1 MYIYIAYLLIRA
13 YSLITLNKNT
23 FSPSQGYMPGER
35 VWGVALYYT
44 YSESG
49 SDPGSCLG
57 AWEGPRDKYT
67 SQGFT
72 HTPQGVGLVPVKSLH
87 LSYTRFAIATYL

>member
-1 MYIYIAYLLIRA
+1 MYNTYIAYLLIRA

-72 HTPQGVGLVPVKSLH
+72 HTPPRGGLSA
-87 LSYTRFAIATYL
+87 S